1 MAPKKKKTKPAANP
15 ARGFATTS
23 MPSKPKPD
31 DSNEASKP
39 ASEVPSKG
47 SDVTKTEPTVEG
59 KDKRK
64 EGKDAPADLHQ
75 LSPEDL
81 ELQLENSELQLL
93 VDRHSSKV
101 RQHSS
106 RTASKL
112 LTDKRVLRGQAV
124 YLSARDWLPDDLIN
138 DAMDIIREEERSAH
152 DLSSRQAKGPG
163 IAEEDLVVKLW
174 SLRETLLQAGF
185 DLPEVGSALK
195 SLVNNPAAVDA
206 DGTLWGL
213 AEALD
218 YFAIHS
224 DVASLPSYSQE
235 LNRSSN
241 VSLAPSRSDT
251 PDLPI
256 ETQRAF
262 FEPSEEASSMSSPI
276 TGGLP
281 SHQSPH
287 AETDDLLSPVGSD
300 VDSDFEPDRLQSTYI
315 ETKSRLFQRK
325 PDLAINQTSN
335 KKAKAAKPSSGG
347 VVAGLTP
354 DIKKLQQRLQRI
366 ESDPLFDRQ
375 QAEDM
380 WRSKHIILVR
390 EDAERRRLELGKTSA
405 AETVLRPQ
413 SPDDSVALSEITQN
427 DVGEDKSTSASGI
440 MDEAEMLGDLFA
452 TMPEDTEASLV
463 TKVQDE
469 HAKVN
474 ILIRNFGTYSG
485 MSPKRVLEET
495 CRARDSSVKLSFK
508 HISPTTYA
516 SRHALSIAW
525 SRDRE
530 IPDASMIPSIHCS
543 ASPRRLILTMT
554 SVATPELV
562 QSESYIATAALF
574 ILFSGSPKEEKAH
587 LRLPPVWRD
596 LWAEFAT
603 AKQELFDAAEREVLR
618 SLRDMVRLQP
628 ERVEDEDEDVILTN
642 GFRRRAQNMES
653 GTSSPAPEQDT
664 TTLPVDLQEV
674 WKRKT
679 STSMFQRML
688 PSRLALPIA
697 RFRDDALA
705 TIERSQVTIICGE
718 TGCGKSTQLPAY
730 LLENQLSQGKDCKI
744 YCTQPRRISAISLAQ
759 RVSEELGEH
768 KKDCGTSKSLVGYAI
783 RLESQIT
790 PQTRLVYATVGIV
803 LRMFESVRGLEGI
816 THLIIDE
823 VHERSIDT
831 DFLLI
836 LLRPLMIKRPDLK
849 VILMSATVDAD
860 RFSKYLDNAPILTVP
875 GRTFP
880 VHTKFLEDAIEV
892 TGYRPND
899 AAETASEEL
908 SEDNDEGPAETNQN
922 NDLQN
927 LQGYSKNTANVLRN
941 FDEYR
946 VDYGL
951 ILALLEKVA
960 YDPAYT
966 KYSKAILVFL
976 PGINEIRK
984 LNDMLM
990 GHPRF
995 MHGWLI
1001 HSLHSTISS
1010 EDQQQAFLIPPQGMR
1025 KIVLSTNIAETSVT
1039 IPDIVCVIDTAKHK
1053 EMRYDERRQLSR
1065 LIQAFVSRAN
1075 AKQRRGRAGRVQEG
1089 ICFHLITKHRHDNII
1104 ASQQTPEILRLSLQ
1118 ELCMRVKICKLGDI
1132 ADALSQALDPPSA
1145 KNIQRAID
1153 ALVEVNALTAA
1164 QELTDLGKQLAKL
1177 PLDAHLGKLL
1187 LMSSIFGCIDFALT
1201 IAATLSSKSPFV
1213 TPIGQKQRAD
1223 SVRLGF
1229 KKGDSDLLT
1238 AYNAYCAWR
1247 RVCQSG
1253 TSDWQ
1258 FCKKNFLSPQ
1268 NLNSIEDL
1276 KAQLLGSLVDANFV
1290 TLGPNERAAFN
1301 HGRSTSRYRNFVP
1314 EITKYNANNDSELIL
1329 NSVVAWSFYPKLLI
1343 RDGKGWRNI
1352 ANNQSVSL
1360 HPTSVNKTSNFDI
1373 KYLSFY
1379 HIMQSSTRFTNAHET
1394 SPCPD
1399 ISLALLAG
1407 DADFRLYTGV
1417 IVIDG
1422 NRLRFMVDSWKVI
1435 LVLKILRQRME
1446 EAVERT
1452 MKKPGVALP
1461 HRLERWMGIWRRV
1474 MSAEGKRTS

>member
-23 MPSKPKPD
+23 MPSKAKPD
-31 DSNEASKP
+31 DGNEDPKP
-39 ASEVPSKG
+39 ASEALFKG
-47 SDVTKTEPTVEG
+47 FDATKEPTVKGEDRG
-59 KDKRK
+59 K

-75 LSPEDL
+75 LSPEEL

-93 VDRHSSKV
+93 VEKHGSKV

-112 LTDKRVLRGQAV
+112 VTDKRVLRGQAV

-138 DAMDIIREEERSAH
+138 DVINIIKEEEQGAH
-152 DLSSRQAKGPG
+152 GLSNRQSRGPTL
-163 IAEEDLVVKLW
+163 AEEDFVVKLW

-185 DLPEVGSALK
+185 DLNEVGSALK
-195 SLVNNPAAVDA
+195 SLVNNSAAVDA

-213 AEALD
+213 SEALD
-218 YFAIHS
+218 YLAIHNGTEC
-224 DVASLPSYSQE
+224 LPIYSQE
-235 LNRSSN
+235 LTRSSN
-241 VSLAPSRSDT
+241 PSQISSSSD
-251 PDLPI
+251 PPNLPT
-256 ETQRAF
+256 ETQKAF
-262 FEPSEEASSMSSPI
+262 FEPPKEASSMQSPS
-276 TGGLP
+276 TGGL
-281 SHQSPH
+281 SSNRVPH
-287 AETDDLLSPVGSD
+287 AETDGLLSPVESD
-300 VDSDFEPDRLQSTYI
+300 QDSDFEPDRLLSTYI
-315 ETKSRLFQRK
+315 DTTSRLFQRR
-325 PDLAINQTSN
+325 PDLVTNQTLN
-335 KKAKAAKPSSGG
+335 KKAKSVKPSSCGSSA
-347 VVAGLTP
+347 VLAT
-354 DIKKLQQRLQRI
+354 DSKKLQQRLLRI
-366 ESDPLFDRQ
+366 ESDPLFDQQ

-380 WRSKHIILVR
+380 WKNKHINLVR
-390 EDAERRRLELGKTSA
+390 EDAERRRLESGKTTA
-405 AETVLRPQ
+405 AETTPRPQ
-413 SPDDSVALSEITQN
+413 PQDGSVALSEIPQN
-427 DVGEDKSTSASGI
+427 EAIADQSTSVSEI

-452 TMPEDTEASLV
+452 TMPEDIEAGLD
-463 TKVQDE
+463 TKVQEE
-469 HAKVN
+469 HSKTDV
-474 ILIRNFGTYSG
+474 LIRNFGKYSG

-495 CRARDSSVKLSFK
+495 CRARDSSVKISFR
-508 HISPTTYA
+508 HVSQTVYS
-516 SRHALSIAW
+516 SRHALSIVW
-525 SRDRE
+525 SRDRD
-530 IPDASMIPSIHCS
+530 IPDASMIPSVHCS

-603 AKQELFDAAEREVLR
+603 AKQESLDAAEREVFHT
-618 SLRDMVRLQP
+618 LRDMVRLQT
-628 ERVEDEDEDVILTN
+628 ERIQDEDEDVILTN
-642 GFRRRAQNMES
+642 GFRRRAQIIES
-653 GTSSPAPEQDT
+653 DANSPAPEQDT
-664 TTLPVDLQEV
+664 TALAVDLQEV

-679 STSMFQRML
+679 STSTYQRIL
-688 PSRLALPIA
+688 PSRLSLPIA
-697 RFRDDALA
+697 SFRDDALA
-705 TIERSQVTIICGE
+705 TIERNQITIICGE

-836 LLRPLMIKRPDLK
+836 LLRSLLIKRPDLK

-860 RFSKYLDNAPILTVP
+860 RFSRYLDNAPVLTVP

-880 VHTKFLEDAIEV
+880 VHTKFLEDAIEI
-892 TGYRPND
+892 TGYKPSD
-899 AAETASEEL
+899 AAGTTSEET
-908 SEDNDEGPAETNQN
+908 SEDNEEGPTETSQTH
-922 NDLQN
+922 DLQN
-927 LQGYSKNTANVLRN
+927 LQGYSKNTANILRN

-946 VDYGL
+946 VDFGL
-951 ILALLEKVA
+951 IIALLEKVA
-960 YDPAYT
+960 YDPTYT

-984 LNDMLM
+984 LNDMLV

-1025 KIVLSTNIAETSVT
+1025 KIVLSTNISETSVT

-1065 LIQAFVSRAN
+1065 LIQSFVSRAN

-1104 ASQQTPEILRLSLQ
+1104 ASQQTPEMLRLSLQ

-1132 ADALSQALDPPSA
+1132 ANALSQALDPPSA

-1153 ALVEVNALTAA
+1153 ALIEVNALTATE
-1164 QELTDLGKQLAKL
+1164 ELTDLGKQLAKL

-1187 LMSSIFGCIDFALT
+1187 LMASIFGCLDFALT
-1201 IAATLSSKSPFV
+1201 IAATLSSKSPFI
-1213 TPIGQKQRAD
+1213 TPIAQKQRAD

-1268 NLNSIEDL
+1268 NLTSIEDL

-1290 TLGPNERAAFN
+1290 TLGPNERASFSHA
-1301 HGRSTSRYRNFVP
+1301 RSTSRYRTFVP
-1314 EITKYNANNDSELIL
+1314 EIAKYNANNDSEMIV
-1329 NSVVAWSFYPKLLI
+1329 NSVVAWSFYPKLLT
-1343 RDGKGWRNI
+1343 RDGKGWRNVS
-1352 ANNQSVSL
+1352 NNQSVSL
-1360 HPTSVNKTSNFDI
+1360 HPTSVNKTSTSDI

-1399 ISLALLAG
+1399 ISLVLLAG
-1407 DADFRLYTGV
+1407 EADFKLYTGV
-1417 IVIDG
+1417 IVVDG

-1435 LVLKILRQRME
+1435 IVLKKLRERMKE
-1446 EAVERT
+1446 VVERMT
-1452 MKKPGVALP
+1452 KKPGVALP
-1461 HRLERWMGIWRRV
+1461 DRLERWMGIWRRV